1 MGGTARTTVGGM
13 ANISRDRIDDVAP
26 GDIIAVDRGTG
37 AAQPSKVVFKDTEDT
52 AGDATVY
59 TVTFEA
65 DDGETFQQQI
75 PAGTVVT
82 HAMESKW
89 ESGQSPTPHNPDTP
103 A

>member
-1 MGGTARTTVGGM
+1 MS
-13 ANISRDRIDDVAP
+13 NISSDRIDDVAP

-37 AAQPSKVVFKDTEDT
+37 DPQPSKVVFKDSDED
-52 AGDATVY
+52 AAVY
-59 TVTFEA
+59 TVTFEG
-65 DDGETFQQQI
+65 DGGETFQKEI

-89 ESGQSPTPHNPDTP
+89 ESGESPTQLNPDTP